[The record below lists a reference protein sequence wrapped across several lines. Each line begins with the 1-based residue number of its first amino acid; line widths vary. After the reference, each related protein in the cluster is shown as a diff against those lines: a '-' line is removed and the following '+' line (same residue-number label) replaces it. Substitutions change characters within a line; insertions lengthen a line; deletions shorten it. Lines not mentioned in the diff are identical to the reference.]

1 MKNAHNNTNFLQ
13 LRYHMFLFV
22 ADDVGD
28 QLCERVL
35 GVLYE
40 IWLIACVKSFPNPT
54 LWKTFRE
61 MCMNW
66 RHRTGITL
74 NSSVPDFWYG
84 SRFADPYQWIMD
96 PVLDPDPYLFFSGFQ
111 NANKKQVFCL
121 LPYLL
126 LLHLHLSVFS
136 YIKLLI
142 SQNTCRNQGFFS
154 SVFGLLMEG
163 SGSGSEQIISNP
175 DPGGPKTYPEQNTV
189 H

>member
-1 MKNAHNNTNFLQ
+1 
-13 LRYHMFLFV
+13 MFLFC

-74 NSSVPDFWYG
+74 TVVFRIYDSLIRIRTHHWITDPD
-84 SRFADPYQWIMD
+84 
-96 PVLDPDPYLFFSGFQ
+96 LDPDPAFFFV
-111 NANKKQVFCL
+111 A
-121 LPYLL
+121 
-126 LLHLHLSVFS
+126 
-136 YIKLLI
+136 
-142 SQNTCRNQGFFS
+142 FFFFKMPS
-154 SVFGLLMEG
+154 FFAYS
-163 SGSGSEQIISNP
+163 
-175 DPGGPKTYPEQNTV
+175 
-189 H
+189 

>member
-1 MKNAHNNTNFLQ
+1 
-13 LRYHMFLFV
+13 MFLFT

-74 NSSVPDFWYG
+74 AVFRIHDVSIRIRGSGFGTGSV
-84 SRFADPYQWIMD
+84 SA
-96 PVLDPDPYLFFSGFQ
+96 LFFSGFQ
-111 NANKKQVFCL
+111 DANKKFV
-121 LPYLL
+121 
-126 LLHLHLSVFS
+126 
-136 YIKLLI
+136 IKT
-142 SQNTCRNQGFFS
+142 Q
-154 SVFGLLMEG
+154 
-163 SGSGSEQIISNP
+163 
-175 DPGGPKTYPEQNTV
+175 Y
-189 H
+189 

>member
-1 MKNAHNNTNFLQ
+1 MSWPGIEPKPPRGDSTLEKSHWNSLLMDIGNIYIWARDQWRMLAIIKYFLQ
-13 LRYHMFLFV
+13 LRYQMFLFF

-74 NSSVPDFWYG
+74 AVFRIHEIFIRIRIRVYVS
-84 SRFADPYQWIMD
+84 
-96 PVLDPDPYLFFSGFQ
+96 PDPALFFNGFQ
-111 NANKKQVFCL
+111 DANNK
-121 LPYLL
+121 
-126 LLHLHLSVFS
+126 
-136 YIKLLI
+136 
-142 SQNTCRNQGFFS
+142 
-154 SVFGLLMEG
+154 
-163 SGSGSEQIISNP
+163 
-175 DPGGPKTYPEQNTV
+175 
-189 H
+189 

>member
-1 MKNAHNNTNFLQ
+1 MLAIIKYFLQ
-13 LRYHMFLFV
+13 LRYQMFLFF

-74 NSSVPDFWYG
+74 AVFRIHEIFIRIRIRVYVS
-84 SRFADPYQWIMD
+84 
-96 PVLDPDPYLFFSGFQ
+96 PDPALFFNGFQ
-111 NANKKQVFCL
+111 DANNK
-121 LPYLL
+121 
-126 LLHLHLSVFS
+126 
-136 YIKLLI
+136 
-142 SQNTCRNQGFFS
+142 
-154 SVFGLLMEG
+154 
-163 SGSGSEQIISNP
+163 
-175 DPGGPKTYPEQNTV
+175 
-189 H
+189 